1 MVHFMNKEIIE
12 SFFISNGTEYDAD
25 QIDQIAITQPS
36 IYEVIRV
43 INGVPLFLDDHISR
57 LQLSAAS
64 LDAEL
69 QTLLTSIM
77 SDVNRLIKIN
87 NNPDKNI
94 KLMVFNL
101 EKEVPDYIICFIKS
115 SYPSREQYSQGIHSI
130 LVHAE
135 RDNPNAKIINNQ
147 LREIVNQKLEEYA
160 AYEALLVNN
169 RGEITE
175 GSRSNLF
182 FVVHGKI
189 YTAPAQDVLIG
200 ITRKY
205 ILEACSNLRL
215 EVIEQ
220 PIPFSMLDYAEGAFI
235 TGTSPKVLPIA
246 TIEERELDSSNNGIV
261 KNILAEYDSI
271 LDLYIRKHK

>member
-1 MVHFMNKEIIE
+1 MNKEIIE
-12 SFFISNGTEYDAD
+12 NFFISNGTEYDTD
-25 QIDQIAITQPS
+25 QISQIAITQPS

-43 INGVPLFLDDHISR
+43 MNGVPLFLDDHISR
-57 LQLSAAS
+57 LQFSAAS
-64 LDAEL
+64 LDAKL
-69 QTLLTSIM
+69 QVLLPNII
-77 SDVNRLIKIN
+77 SDIKRLIKIN
-87 NNPDKNI
+87 NYPEKNI

-101 EKEVPDYIICFIKS
+101 ERETPDYIMCFIKS
-115 SYPSREQYSQGIHSI
+115 SYPSQEQYSQGIHSI

-135 RDNPNAKIINNQ
+135 RSNPNAKIINNQ
-147 LREIVNQKLEEYA
+147 LREIVNEKLEENA

-189 YTAPAQDVLIG
+189 YTAPAEDVLIG

-205 ILEACSNLRL
+205 IMEACNNLRL

-235 TGTSPKVLPIA
+235 TGTSPKILPIA
-246 TIEERELDSSNNGIV
+246 AIEERELASASNVIV
-261 KNILAEYDSI
+261 RSILTEYDKI

>member
-12 SFFISNGTEYDAD
+12 DLFISNGNEYSSDQAD
-25 QIDQIAITQPS
+25 QIVIAQPS

-43 INGVPLFLDDHISR
+43 INGIPLFLEDHIER
-57 LQLSAAS
+57 LQLSAVS
-64 LDAEL
+64 LDSNI
-69 QTLLTSIM
+69 QVIM
-77 SDVNRLIKIN
+77 PNVVSDINKLIKIN
-87 NNPDKNI
+87 NYPEKNI
-94 KLMVFNL
+94 KLLVFNL
-101 EKEVPDYIICFIKS
+101 EKETPDYIMCFIKS
-115 SYPSREQYSQGIHSI
+115 SYPTQEQYLQGIHTI

-135 RDNPNAKIINNQ
+135 RSNPNAKIINNE
-147 LREIVNQKLEEYA
+147 LREMINEQLVESN

-182 FVVHGKI
+182 FTVQGKI
-189 YTAPAQDVLIG
+189 YTAHTQDVLIG

-205 ILEACSNLRL
+205 IVEACSNLKL

-235 TGTSPKVLPIA
+235 TGTSPKLLPIA
-246 TIEERELDSSNNGIV
+246 SIDERQLDSANNEIV
-261 KNILAEYDSI
+261 KSILKEYDRM
-271 LDLYIRKHK
+271 LQQYINEHK

>member
-1 MVHFMNKEIIE
+1 MNKEIIE